1 MGEARGEE
9 TELMLWRLLNQVEMG
24 ARDMEKTRQS
34 IHWGPNLFGIGPLRW
49 QVEIRNK
56 GRILGE
62 GNLVILSPK
71 KEVVKWR
78 RRTSGIQVVGGEG
91 EA

>member
-34 IHWGPNLFGIGPLRW
+34 IHWGPNLFGKGPLRW
-49 QVEIRNK
+49 QREIRNK

-62 GNLVILSPK
+62 GNLVS
-71 KEVVKWR
+71 EE
-78 RRTSGIQVVGGEG
+78 GGGEVEEKDPRNTG
-91 EA
+91 CR